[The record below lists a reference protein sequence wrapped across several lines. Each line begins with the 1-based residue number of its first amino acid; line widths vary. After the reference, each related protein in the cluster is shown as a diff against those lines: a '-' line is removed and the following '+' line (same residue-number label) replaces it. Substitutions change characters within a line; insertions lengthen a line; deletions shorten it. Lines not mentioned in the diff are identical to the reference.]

1 MAERTAAD
9 GSAQV
14 TAEADGVTATTH
26 AGAAPTGPTRRHL
39 FLAIG
44 GAAAAGAAGW
54 MLRGVTAPDSS
65 SASEAPDP
73 DPAEP
78 AAGPLG
84 CADLRPGITF
94 PAIPQRYALV
104 EVLAVPGVSARE
116 LLHRVGAAMAA
127 LPAQPDDAGTV
138 TVTFGFAVR
147 HALQLWPQRA
157 AAASEFPSFANDDDA
172 IVTGGD
178 LAVQVCSETAAG
190 AHDTAAAVR
199 DALGDATPVWRQ
211 LGMRDG
217 PTPEGTARTAAGFI
231 DGIINPRGAQELAAG
246 VWADARTRDTHWV
259 LRRMHISPDFARR
272 PVREQERAIGRRR
285 DTGAPLSGGSALD
298 QVDLFAKQPD
308 GELITPV
315 DAHARRANPTH
326 LGRPLMLRRSYSIEL
341 EDGPGLLFIAFLS
354 DPETFV
360 LTQRRLDQ
368 QDAFIAH
375 TRTTASGCFFVPGEI

>member
-1 MAERTAAD
+1 MTERTVPGGVAGA
-9 GSAQV
+9 GV
-14 TAEADGVTATTH
+14 EAD
-26 AGAAPTGPTRRHL
+26 AGAATRTGTTRRHL

-54 MLRGVTAPDSS
+54 MLRGVAAADSS

-73 DPAEP
+73 SAPAHP
-78 AAGPLG
+78 PLDR
-84 CADLRPGITF
+84 ADLRPGITF
-94 PAIPQRYALV
+94 PTIPQRYALV
-104 EVLAVPGVSARE
+104 EVLALPGASAQDV
-116 LLHRVGAAMAA
+116 LGRVGAALAT

-138 TVTFGFAVR
+138 TVTFGFAAH
-147 HALQLWPQRA
+147 HARELWPQRA
-157 AAASEFPSFANDDDA
+157 AAASELPAFANDDA
-172 IVTGGD
+172 VVTGGD

-190 AHDTAAAVR
+190 AHQTAADVR
-199 DALGDATPVWRQ
+199 EALGDATPVWRQ
-211 LGMRDG
+211 LGVRDA
-217 PTPEGTARTAAGFI
+217 PTAGGTARTAAGFI
-231 DGIINPRGAQELAAG
+231 DGIINPRSADELASG
-246 VWADARTRDTHWV
+246 VWADTRTRDTHWV
-259 LRRMHISPDFARR
+259 LRRMHISPDFARQ
-272 PVREQERAIGRRR
+272 PVREQEQAIGRRR
-285 DTGAPLSGGSALD
+285 DTGAPLDGGAVGD

-341 EDGPGLLFIAFLS
+341 DDGPGLLFIAFLS